1 MKYLFII
8 LLTAFTFRMN
18 AQVQFNLN
26 LLSDEETF
34 LISILPEQTM
44 SAPLNR
50 VSNLQVVIKTELGLN
65 LDAVQLESMVPG
77 IDWVNSAFLDNP
89 NAEEPYTL
97 NVFSMAQSSSNAVQ
111 ITENI
116 ETPLFTLKKPGG
128 GCLGELSL
136 IDNNDSSVAFARQ
149 NKLNCTQSFTVL
161 ATRGNAFNG
170 VGNAV
175 ADCTEEQSTST
186 TKVTNGVNLTAYP
199 VPAYDKL
206 NIEWATTEN
215 MGASVL
221 EIYNN
226 EGKLMQKID
235 VQARTGVQEMT
246 VDLVNYTPGLYNF
259 RLKNDKG
266 LSAVKKFV
274 ALK

>member
-8 LLTAFTFRMN
+8 LLTVFTIKMN

-34 LISILPEQTM
+34 LVSILPEQTI

-50 VSNLQVVIKTELGLN
+50 VSNLQVVIKTELGAN
-65 LDAVQLESMVPG
+65 LDVVQLESMVPG

-89 NAEEPYTL
+89 DAEEPYSL
-97 NVFSMAQSSSNAVQ
+97 NVFSMSQSSSNAVQ

-116 ETPLFTLKKPGG
+116 ETPLFTLKKPEG
-128 GCLGELSL
+128 GCLGELTL
-136 IDNNDSSVAFARQ
+136 IDNNDPSVNFARQ

-161 ATRGNAFNG
+161 AARGNAFNG
-170 VGNAV
+170 VGNAI
-175 ADCTEEQSTST
+175 ADCTDQGTAT
-186 TKVTNGVNLTAYP
+186 TVVTNGVDLTAYP

-206 NIEWATTEN
+206 NIEWKSTRN

-226 EGKLMQKID
+226 EGKLVQKID
-235 VQARTGVQEMT
+235 VEAMRGEQAIT
-246 VDLVNYTPGLYNF
+246 VDLMSYTSGLYNF

-266 LSAVKKFV
+266 YSAVKKFV

>member
-116 ETPLFTLKKPGG
+116 
-128 GCLGELSL
+128 
-136 IDNNDSSVAFARQ
+136 
-149 NKLNCTQSFTVL
+149 
-161 ATRGNAFNG
+161 
-170 VGNAV
+170 
-175 ADCTEEQSTST
+175 
-186 TKVTNGVNLTAYP
+186 
-199 VPAYDKL
+199 
-206 NIEWATTEN
+206 
-215 MGASVL
+215 
-221 EIYNN
+221 
-226 EGKLMQKID
+226 
-235 VQARTGVQEMT
+235 
-246 VDLVNYTPGLYNF
+246 
-259 RLKNDKG
+259 
-266 LSAVKKFV
+266 
-274 ALK
+274 